1 MNIRRGRNRS
11 IRIALTASAAALSL
25 GVLSACGGADSG
37 GSADGKLAVTASF
50 YPLEFLVEQ
59 IGGDHVDVT
68 TLTGPGVEPH
78 DLDITPRQTGQMS
91 EADVL
96 LYLRGLQPAV
106 DKAVDQAGV
115 KNTVD
120 AADLTT
126 LEAHGSSSGDGHDHG
141 EGDGHDHGEEEGH
154 DHAEEEGHDH
164 AEEEGDGHDHGDSG
178 LDPHVWLDPVKYA
191 EMADGVGAAL
201 QKADPD
207 HAADYRKNTEA
218 LTGKLKKLDQNY
230 RDGLKNTDT
239 RTFITT
245 HAAFGYL
252 AERYGLDQE
261 SIAGVDPESEP
272 SPARMKELQKIAA
285 EENVTTVF
293 FETLASDRTAKV
305 LAEDTGLRTGVLDPL
320 EGITE
325 KSKGDDYLEVMEAN
339 LAALEKALGAK

>member
-25 GVLSACGGADSG
+25 GVLSACGGAESG

-126 LEAHGSSSGDGHDHG
+126 LEAHGSSSGDGHDHA
-141 EGDGHDHGEEEGH
+141 EGDGHDHG
-154 DHAEEEGHDH
+154 EEEGHDH

-191 EMADGVGAAL
+191 EMADGVGEAL

-218 LTGKLKKLDQNY
+218 LTGKLKKLDENY

-285 EENVTTVF
+285 QEKVTTVF

-320 EGITE
+320 EGITD
-325 KSKGDDYLEVMEAN
+325 KSQGDDYLEVMEAN
-339 LAALEKALGAK
+339 LAALKKALGAK

>member
-1 MNIRRGRNRS
+1 MSVMNIRRGRNRS

-25 GVLSACGGADSG
+25 GVLSACGGAESG

-154 DHAEEEGHDH
+154 DHAEEEG
-164 AEEEGDGHDHGDSG
+164 DGHDHGDSG

-191 EMADGVGAAL
+191 EMADGVGEAL

-207 HAADYRKNTEA
+207 HATDYRKNTEA

-272 SPARMKELQKIAA
+272 SPARMKELQQIAA
-285 EENVTTVF
+285 QEKVTTVF

-320 EGITE
+320 EGITD
-325 KSKGDDYLEVMEAN
+325 KSQGDDYLEVMEAN
-339 LAALEKALGAK
+339 LAALKKALGAK

>member
-25 GVLSACGGADSG
+25 GVLSACGGAESG

-50 YPLEFLVEQ
+50 YPLEFLAEQ

-78 DLDITPRQTGQMS
+78 DLDITPRQTGRMS

-115 KNTVD
+115 QNTVD

-126 LEAHGSSSGDGHDHG
+126 LEAHGSSS
-141 EGDGHDHGEEEGH
+141 GDGHDHGEEEGH

-191 EMADGVGAAL
+191 ELADGVGEVL
-201 QKADPD
+201 QKADPE
-207 HAADYRKNTEA
+207 HAADYRKNAEA

-285 EENVTTVF
+285 EEKVTTVF

-320 EGITE
+320 EGITD
-325 KSKGDDYLEVMEAN
+325 KSQGDDYLEVMEAN
-339 LAALEKALGAK
+339 LAALQKALGAK

>member
-25 GVLSACGGADSG
+25 GVLPACGGAESG

-154 DHAEEEGHDH
+154 DHAEEEG
-164 AEEEGDGHDHGDSG
+164 DGHDHGDSG

-191 EMADGVGAAL
+191 EMADGVGEAL

-285 EENVTTVF
+285 QEKVTTVF

-320 EGITE
+320 EGITD
-325 KSKGDDYLEVMEAN
+325 KSQGDDYLEVMEAN
-339 LAALEKALGAK
+339 LAALKKALGAK

>member
-25 GVLSACGGADSG
+25 GVLSACGGAESG

-154 DHAEEEGHDH
+154 DHAEEEG
-164 AEEEGDGHDHGDSG
+164 DGHDHGDSG

-191 EMADGVGAAL
+191 EMADGVGEAL

-285 EENVTTVF
+285 QEKVTTVF

-320 EGITE
+320 EGITD
-325 KSKGDDYLEVMEAN
+325 KSQGDDYLEVMEAN
-339 LAALEKALGAK
+339 LAALKKALGAK

>member
-25 GVLSACGGADSG
+25 GVLSACGGAESG

-154 DHAEEEGHDH
+154 DHAEEEG
-164 AEEEGDGHDHGDSG
+164 DGHDHGDSG

-191 EMADGVGAAL
+191 EMADGVGEAL

-230 RDGLKNTDT
+230 REGLKNTDT

-285 EENVTTVF
+285 QEKVTTVF

-320 EGITE
+320 EGITD
-325 KSKGDDYLEVMEAN
+325 KSQGDDYLEVMEAN
-339 LAALEKALGAK
+339 LAALKKALGAK

>member
-1 MNIRRGRNRS
+1 MSVMNIRRGRNRS

-25 GVLSACGGADSG
+25 GVLSACGGAESG

-126 LEAHGSSSGDGHDHG
+126 LEAHGSSSGDGHDHA
-141 EGDGHDHGEEEGH
+141 EGDGHDHG
-154 DHAEEEGHDH
+154 EEEGHDH

-191 EMADGVGAAL
+191 EMADGVGEAL

-218 LTGKLKKLDQNY
+218 LTGKLKKLDENY

-285 EENVTTVF
+285 QEKVTTVF

-320 EGITE
+320 EGITD
-325 KSKGDDYLEVMEAN
+325 KSQGDDYLEVMEAN
-339 LAALEKALGAK
+339 LAALKKALGAK